1 MGFKKS
7 TSFKVMPGV
16 RVRVSTSGVSTYVG
30 GRKTT
35 ARRNPASSR
44 PTPVRMPTSAPATAA
59 ARPGLFAP
67 KEEKALFT
75 FVSQPEALS
84 LDEAVLAHPQYAKLG
99 NVLLGL
105 RHLIHGRTDP
115 AVDYLRA
122 ALSLGG
128 GLESHAFTQK
138 YLAGYRLT
146 LGIAGGVAVELP
158 LSHDATTLAL
168 AEGLQIQGQTQAAVY
183 YVEALD
189 PSYPALLSLAD
200 LYIDLQDWNEVLR
213 LTNGVGIDSEI
224 TAMLAIFRAK
234 SHLALG
240 ELVAAKE
247 CIKSLTAGKKYGTG
261 LRFQALALRSEI
273 SLAEGAFARATADLE
288 KILAEDAS
296 VPGLREALTRIQHRQ
311 LQVGQEKLD
320 AAREK
325 ERAAELKREQ
335 AERAKEEKRSEAER
349 VRAEKTAERER
360 LLAQRSAP
368 KPALQAT
375 VIDLSFD
382 DDDALPAASEPSPVQ
397 PNAGALLPGFY
408 PDPEEVAPYRYWDG
422 SAWTSRIRMKP

>member
-1 MGFKKS
+1 M
-7 TSFKVMPGV
+7 
-16 RVRVSTSGVSTYVG
+16 
-30 GRKTT
+30 
-35 ARRNPASSR
+35 
-44 PTPVRMPTSAPATAA
+44 
-59 ARPGLFAP
+59 FAP

-75 FVSQPEALS
+75 FVSQPEAMN
-84 LDEAVLAHPQYAKLG
+84 LDDAVLAHPQYAKLG

-105 RHLIHGRTDP
+105 RHLTHGRTDP
-115 AVDYLRA
+115 AVVYLRA
-122 ALSLGG
+122 ALSLSGE
-128 GLESHAFTQK
+128 LESHAFTQK
-138 YLAGYRLT
+138 YLAGFRLT

-189 PSYPALLSLAD
+189 PSYPALLSLVD

-213 LTNGVGIDSEI
+213 LTNGTGIDSEI

-247 CIKSLTAGKKYGTG
+247 CIKTLTVSKKYGTG

-296 VPGLREALTRIQHRQ
+296 VPGLREALTRVQRRQ
-311 LQVGQEKLD
+311 QEVEQEKSD
-320 AAREK
+320 SARQK
-325 ERAAELKREQ
+325 ERAAELKREEAERARDEKRAQ
-335 AERAKEEKRSEAER
+335 AERAK
-349 VRAEKTAERER
+349 AEKAAERER
-360 LLAQRSAP
+360 LLALRATP
-368 KPALQAT
+368 KPAIQAA
-375 VIDLSFD
+375 VINLSFEED
-382 DDDALPAASEPSPVQ
+382 YLPSPSLPEPDAAQ
-397 PNAGALLPGFY
+397 PEAGTMLPGFY
-408 PDPEEVAPYRYWDG
+408 PDPQEVAPFRFWDG
-422 SAWTSRIRMKP
+422 SAWTSRIRMKA